1 MKLVDRAKRYANDV
15 ISGKEITT
23 KEVRKQ
29 CKWFLRDLGKQK
41 KEDYPY
47 YMDEEQL
54 EVVEGILKLLNFATG
69 LNVVGQSI
77 FEGLVD
83 FQAFFIA
90 NIFGWRFK
98 DNPEKFRYR
107 DVILF
112 IPRKN
117 ARVLAF

>member
-1 MKLVDRAKRYANDV
+1 MKLIDRAKRYANDV
-15 ISGKEITT
+15 LSGKEVTT

-29 CKWFLRDLGKQK
+29 CKWFLRDIARQK
-41 KEDYPY
+41 NESYHY
-47 YMDEEQL
+47 YLDEEQL

-69 LNVVGQSI
+69 LNVVGMNVLD
-77 FEGLVD
+77 GMVD
-83 FQAFFIA
+83 FQAFFIV

-98 DNPEKFRYR
+98 EDPVRFRYR
-107 DVILF
+107 DITLF